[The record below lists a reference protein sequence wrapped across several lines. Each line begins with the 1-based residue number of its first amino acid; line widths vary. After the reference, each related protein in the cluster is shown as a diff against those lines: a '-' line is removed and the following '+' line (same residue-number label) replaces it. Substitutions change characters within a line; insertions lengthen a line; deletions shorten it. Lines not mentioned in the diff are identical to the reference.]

1 MANIQGDCDAR
12 SERVERSAFADN
24 FTRGEEVGASV
35 AVTLDGRPVV
45 DLWGGHAD
53 QAGTQLWERDTLVNI
68 YSSTKGL
75 AAMCAHRLVDEGR
88 LELDAPVARL
98 LARVRR
104 QGKAE
109 LPVRYLLMP
118 SGRHGRNS
126 RADAARGALRLGR
139 GHSGARAPGA
149 LVEAGRV
156 ARLPRH
162 YLRLGELVR
171 SISGA
176 VRRRT
181 SMQELIDKM
190 AIKEVIARFSIAV
203 DRGKVD
209 DFVSI
214 WTEDAVFE
222 VGSVKFA
229 IGHKELGELCAAI
242 DRLLPGVHHTTS
254 NHVIE
259 IDGDKAH
266 STCEVMAFITRP
278 DQIHV
283 AGQGFYED
291 DLVKVD
297 GQWLLAYRK
306 ADAVNPE
313 VAAHGPIGTI
323 LKPYSDWIAD
333 FVMKR
338 GA

>member
-1 MANIQGDCDAR
+1 
-12 SERVERSAFADN
+12 
-24 FTRGEEVGASV
+24 
-35 AVTLDGRPVV
+35 
-45 DLWGGHAD
+45 
-53 QAGTQLWERDTLVNI
+53 
-68 YSSTKGL
+68 
-75 AAMCAHRLVDEGR
+75 
-88 LELDAPVARL
+88 
-98 LARVRR
+98 
-104 QGKAE
+104 
-109 LPVRYLLMP
+109 
-118 SGRHGRNS
+118 
-126 RADAARGALRLGR
+126 
-139 GHSGARAPGA
+139 
-149 LVEAGRV
+149 
-156 ARLPRH
+156 
-162 YLRLGELVR
+162 
-171 SISGA
+171 
-176 VRRRT
+176 
-181 SMQELIDKM
+181 MQEFIDKM
-190 AIKEVIARFSIAV
+190 AIKEVLARYALAL
-203 DRGKVD
+203 DRGRVD

-222 VGSVKFA
+222 LGGVKVA

-242 DRLLPGVHHTTS
+242 DRLIPGAQHTTS

-266 STCEVMAFITRP
+266 STCEWMGFISRP

-313 VAAHGPIGTI
+313 VAAHGQIGTI
-323 LKPYSDWIAD
+323 HKPISDWIAD